1 MAAECGK
8 LHLMQKSIL
17 PFHYLPGRRQDL
29 LLLCDHASCAIP
41 EQYAGLGL
49 SEADRSRHIAW
60 DPGAEGVTREL
71 AMRLDCPAFLGG
83 VSRLLADLNRAPDA
97 PELILEESDGSLV
110 PGNLGLSDLDR
121 ERRIA
126 EWHSPYHRAIERHLH
141 TRLRE
146 GWRPIVLSIH
156 SFNPELHGRARPW
169 PVGLLWKYREP
180 WLDTLFQQLRQQGL
194 EVGDNQPYDGHVMMG
209 YSLERHAIPNGLR
222 HLLVEVRNDGLATQ
236 GGQREWAQKLHAALD
251 VAGFFAN

>member
-1 MAAECGK
+1 M
-8 LHLMQKSIL
+8 
-17 PFHYLPGRRQDL
+17 
-29 LLLCDHASCAIP
+29 
-41 EQYAGLGL
+41 
-49 SEADRSRHIAW
+49 
-60 DPGAEGVTREL
+60 
-71 AMRLDCPAFLGG
+71 
-83 VSRLLADLNRAPDA
+83 
-97 PELILEESDGSLV
+97 
-110 PGNLGLSDLDR
+110 
-121 ERRIA
+121 
-126 EWHSPYHRAIERHLH
+126 HSPYHRAIERHLH

-236 GGQREWAQKLHAALD
+236 GGNANGLKNCMLPWMLQVFLPLD
-251 VAGFFAN
+251 DIKSGGFYPLPV